1 MINLT
6 GEQISPCNQG
16 QTVEQVK
23 FAYSPLGKQK
33 LVKTIED
40 QDQGIKQDE
49 AIKTLEPEDGQ
60 ELQSIERHFPKKMRN
75 KKIKNEIDEI
85 KKQEEKNK

>member
-6 GEQISPCNQG
+6 GEQISPSNQG
-16 QTVEQVK
+16 QIVEQVK

-40 QDQGIKQDE
+40 QGIKQDE
-49 AIKTLEPEDGQ
+49 AIKALEPEDGP
-60 ELQSIERHFPKKMRN
+60 EPESIEGRFPKKMR
-75 KKIKNEIDEI
+75 KKEIKSEIDEI

>member
-1 MINLT
+1 MINLI
-6 GEQISPCNQG
+6 GEQISPSNQG
-16 QTVEQVK
+16 QIVEQVK

-40 QDQGIKQDE
+40 QRIKQDE
-49 AIKTLEPEDGQ
+49 AIKALEPGDGQ
-60 ELQSIERHFPKKMRN
+60 ELESIEGRFPKKMRN
-75 KKIKNEIDEI
+75 KEIKSEIDEI

>member
-6 GEQISPCNQG
+6 GEQISPSNQG
-16 QTVEQVK
+16 QIVEQVK

-33 LVKTIED
+33 LVKTIE
-40 QDQGIKQDE
+40 DQGIKQDE

-60 ELQSIERHFPKKMRN
+60 ELQSIERHFLKKMRN